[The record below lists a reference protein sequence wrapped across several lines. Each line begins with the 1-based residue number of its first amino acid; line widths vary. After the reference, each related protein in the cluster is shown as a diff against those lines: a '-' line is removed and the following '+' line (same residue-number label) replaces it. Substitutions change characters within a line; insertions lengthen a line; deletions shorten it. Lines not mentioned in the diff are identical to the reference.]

1 MKTLFALAASALVLG
16 CAHSAPGVSSAAC
29 LPTYCGPH
37 ALRAAARVDRPATHG
52 MLIVGSQTVYLS
64 HLPMFHAPHDYQ
76 VIVEARFHAPKGDPQ
91 ATYVADRAKTGTP
104 IYTLVPE
111 PFVLPDVIKGKRSFK
126 ATIFRGH
133 FERGGTS
140 IAENVTVDITRVLLF
155 KPFDPQ
161 AVKPTDLQYFLFG
174 KGPETFL
181 AHLIVAPP
189 DYDQVLAVKPG
200 APIPDGVQSAGMN
213 VTIANHLNNKPL
225 IAGEAATA
233 GTLSLGVSTEFYKE
247 TGDLAN

>member
-1 MKTLFALAASALVLG
+1 MKSLFALCASAVLFG
-16 CAHSAPGVSSAAC
+16 CAHSTPVVANATC
-29 LPTYCGPH
+29 MPTFCGPH
-37 ALRAAARVDRPATHG
+37 PLRAAARVDRPATHG
-52 MLIVGSQTVYLS
+52 MLIVGAQTVYLS

-76 VIVEARFHAPKGDPQ
+76 VIVEARFHAPQGDPQ
-91 ATYVADRAKTGTP
+91 ASYVADRAKTGTP

-133 FERGGTS
+133 FERGGVA
-140 IAENVTVDITRVLLF
+140 IAQNVTVDITRVLLF

-189 DYDQVLAVKPG
+189 DFDQVLAIKPG
-200 APIPDGVQSAGMN
+200 SPIPDSVQSAGEA
-213 VTIANHLNNKPL
+213 VTIAHHSNGQPL
-225 IAGEAATA
+225 SAGETATA
-233 GTLSLGVSTEFYKE
+233 GALSLGVSGEFYHE